1 MSFHYLS
8 DFKWKKTAVDEISFE
23 IEKTQACFV
32 DGKAYIFD
40 VSDIMINM
48 IRTKAILKQGFCNF
62 YKTLNVSQDAS
73 AS

>member
-1 MSFHYLS
+1 M
-8 DFKWKKTAVDEISFE
+8 
-23 IEKTQACFV
+23 